1 MPIGLKFYWRPIS
14 EYLEILV
21 SLFGLF
27 LGYWVISK
35 LITGKKIET
44 DNQKKPEQDKNSKN
58 DFEQEMAE
66 DQDWY
71 VVLGVSRNASID
83 EVQTAYKS
91 LIRQYH
97 PDKVASLGEEL
108 RTLAERKSKAIN
120 VAYKQAQELRGGG
133 S

>member
-1 MPIGLKFYWRPIS
+1 MS
-14 EYLEILV
+14 TSEILV

-35 LITGKKIET
+35 LITGKKVET
-44 DNQKKPEQDKNSKN
+44 DNHKKPEQDKNSKN
-58 DFEQEMAE
+58 YFEQEMSE

-83 EVQTAYKS
+83 EIQTAYKS

>member
-1 MPIGLKFYWRPIS
+1 MS
-14 EYLEILV
+14 ASEILV

-35 LITGKKIET
+35 LISGKKVET
-44 DNQKKPEQDKNSKN
+44 EQSEKPKEKNEFKN
-58 DFEQEMAE
+58 DYESEKLDSQE
-66 DQDWY
+66 WY
-71 VVLGVSRNASID
+71 VVLGVSRAASMEEI
-83 EVQTAYKS
+83 QTAYKS

-108 RTLAERKSKAIN
+108 RNLAEQKSKAIN
-120 VAYKQAQELRGGG
+120 VAYKEAQDLRGGG

>member
-1 MPIGLKFYWRPIS
+1 MS
-14 EYLEILV
+14 TSEILV

-35 LITGKKIET
+35 LFTGKKVEA
-44 DNQKKPEQDKNSKN
+44 DSHKKPEQDKNAKN
-58 DFEQEMAE
+58 NFDQEKSE

-71 VVLGVSRNASID
+71 VVLGVSQNTSID
-83 EVQTAYKS
+83 EVQAAYKS

-108 RTLAERKSKAIN
+108 RTLAEQKSKAIN

>member
-1 MPIGLKFYWRPIS
+1 MS
-14 EYLEILV
+14 ASEILV

-35 LITGKKIET
+35 LIPGKKVEA
-44 DNQKKPEQDKNSKN
+44 DKSEQHEEKNEFKN
-58 DFEQEMAE
+58 DYESENSDSQA
-66 DQDWY
+66 WY
-71 VVLGVSRNASID
+71 KVLGVTRTSSMEEI
-83 EVQTAYKS
+83 QTAYKS

-108 RTLAERKSKAIN
+108 RNLAEQKSKAIN
-120 VAYKQAQELRGGG
+120 VAYKEAQDIRGGG